1 MTRTRPC
8 QSQSSAIHRRAIG
21 CALALGFTFVAAALV
36 TPPAQAQ
43 VYSVLY
49 SFKGAPDGSGPQGD
63 LLRDSKGNFYGTT
76 AFGGSSHG
84 VVFKVNSAGHESIL
98 HRFTGGAD
106 GGAPQSGLIR
116 DSAGN
121 LYGTTASGGKSGDG
135 VVFKLT
141 ANREKVLHSFSG
153 KDGAHPTAG
162 LVRDKAGNLFGTTF
176 YGGTATCGCG
186 TVFKLD
192 PTGTE
197 TVLYSFT
204 GGADGKFPSGKLLLD
219 AAGNLYGT
227 TSEGGIVNCDNLTD
241 GCGVIFKV
249 DPTGAE
255 TVLYSFNGGSD
266 GAEPHAGL
274 FRDSAG
280 NFYGT
285 GFSAGDLSRNCALN
299 HGCGVVF
306 TLSKAGVENAL
317 YTFTNGSDGANPAG
331 GLVRDSAGNLYGTT
345 KLGGAGYGV
354 VFKLN
359 STGGETVLYTFTGNS
374 DGAGPVAGLVR
385 DSAGNLYGTAV
396 FGGDSSEG
404 VVFKITP

>member
-1 MTRTRPC
+1 V
-8 QSQSSAIHRRAIG
+8 
-21 CALALGFTFVAAALV
+21 LALGLVVAILV
-36 TPPAQAQ
+36 TTPAPAQ

-63 LLRDSKGNFYGTT
+63 LLRDSKGNLYGTT
-76 AFGGSSHG
+76 AFGGTSHG
-84 VVFKVNSAGHESIL
+84 VVFKVDSTGHESII

-106 GGAPQSGLIR
+106 GGAPQAGLIR
-116 DSAGN
+116 DSLGN
-121 LYGTTASGGKSGDG
+121 LYGTTYSGGKSGDG

-141 ANREKVLHSFSG
+141 GNREKVLHSFSG
-153 KDGAHPTAG
+153 TDGSHPTAG
-162 LVRDKAGNLFGTTF
+162 LVRDKAGNLYGTTF
-176 YGGTATCGCG
+176 YGGSAPCGCG

-192 PTGTE
+192 PAGTE

-241 GCGVIFKV
+241 GCGVVFKV
-249 DPTGAE
+249 APTGTE
-255 TVLYSFNGGSD
+255 TLLYNFNGGSD

-274 FRDSAG
+274 IRDSAG

-306 TLSKAGVENAL
+306 GLSKTGAESAL
-317 YTFTNGSDGANPAG
+317 YTFTNGTDGANPAG

-345 KLGGAGYGV
+345 KLGGAGFGV
-354 VFKLN
+354 VFKLD
-359 STGGETVLYTFTGNS
+359 STGGETVLYTFTGNN
-374 DGAGPVAGLVR
+374 DGAGPVTGLVR